1 MREPGFCARCGT
13 ALVAPAD
20 PTHKPECPACGWF
33 RPTEALPIV
42 LVLARTDGG
51 KILYTRQR
59 GWPAGAWGLVAGYVE
74 LAETA
79 EEAAV
84 REVEEE
90 SGLVARSPTL
100 VRTID
105 HDGRLLICVEVAVD
119 DRPPRAGSDVAEVL
133 LVVPDLA
140 LTPAGWPARDFIES
154 RIHFSLSS

>member
-1 MREPGFCARCGT
+1 VREPRFCARCGT
-13 ALVAPAD
+13 GLIEPAD

-33 RPTEALPIV
+33 RPTEALPVV
-42 LVLARTDGG
+42 LVLARTDSG

-74 LAETA
+74 VAETA
-79 EEAAV
+79 EDAAV

-90 SGLVARSPTL
+90 SGLAARSPTL

-119 DRPPRAGSDVAEVL
+119 DRPPRAGSDVEEVL
-133 LVVPDLA
+133 LVLPDLA
-140 LTPAGWPARDFIES
+140 LTPAGWPAREFIES
-154 RIHFSLSS
+154 RVHVNPSS